1 MLLLQEARRFAD
13 RALDRAREQNQKIA
27 VAVLDELGQLVQLDR
42 MEGAAPMTA
51 DLAEAK
57 ARTALNFQKPTA
69 ELEREF
75 ADHPE
80 RREMFEKVARFT
92 PVPLPGGL
100 PILRGGALVG
110 AIGVCGA
117 DKDEDIAKAAITA
130 P

>member
-69 ELEREF
+69 ELAREF

-80 RREMFEKVARFT
+80 RREMFAKVARFT

-100 PILRGGALVG
+100 PIQRAGALHG
-110 AIGVCGA
+110 AIGVAGG
-117 DKDEDIAKAAITA
+117 DKDEEIARSAIA
-130 P
+130 

>member
-1 MLLLQEARRFAD
+1 MLLLQEARRLAD

-69 ELEREF
+69 DLAREF

-100 PILRGGALVG
+100 PILRSGALHG

-117 DKDEDIAKAAITA
+117 DKDEDIARTAIG
-130 P
+130 

>member
-1 MLLLQEARRFAD
+1 MLLLQEARRLAD

-42 MEGAAPMTA
+42 MEGASPMTA
-51 DLAEAK
+51 DVAEAK

-69 ELEREF
+69 ELAREF
-75 ADHPE
+75 SDHPE

-100 PILRGGALVG
+100 PILRGGGVHG
-110 AIGVCGA
+110 AIGVAGA
-117 DKDEDIAKAAITA
+117 DKDEEIARSAIA
-130 P
+130 